1 MTDISAAPPEPA
13 LAPARRRADRG
24 PREWARAFTGFYPPL
39 AEDLVDL
46 DPVARFLYSARSV
59 ILVIS
64 FQAALLAG
72 LLALTDR
79 RFAPIPFVLLVVAY
93 VVLHAISN
101 LSNDYFGARRGH
113 DTDDSPR
120 RRYTVH
126 PVLSGAVSTG
136 LLVRGLVALGVVAAA
151 IGAYFVALRGR
162 PAALL
167 IAAGALLLWA
177 YDAAP
182 RALKELGLG
191 ELAAFVVWGPLMV
204 AGGYYMVAGQPS
216 RAALLASVPYGLGVM
231 SILVGKHIDQRAF
244 DEGQRQRTLPVV
256 LGERRARALN
266 RAAVVGMYVVI
277 AAGVATGAVTPF
289 ALLVLFAAPRALR
302 AVRVMS
308 APAPDHPPAG
318 YVGWPLWYHRVCLV
332 HNRAFGWLYVLGL
345 AAGAA
350 FPAVRVGAW

>member
-1 MTDISAAPPEPA
+1 MTNASPSAVPSGRRPA
-13 LAPARRRADRG
+13 ARG
-24 PREWARAFTGFYPPL
+24 PREWARAFTGFYPPQ
-39 AEDLVDL
+39 AEDLAHL

-64 FQAALLAG
+64 FQAALIAG

-79 RFAPIPFVLLVVAY
+79 RFDLVPFVLVVLAY

-126 PVLSGAVSTG
+126 PLLSGAVSST
-136 LLVRGLVALGVVAAA
+136 LLVRGLVVLAVIATA
-151 IGAYFVALRGR
+151 IGIYFVGLRGW
-162 PAALL
+162 PAVML
-167 IAAGALLLWA
+167 IATGALLLWA

-191 ELAAFVVWGPLMV
+191 EVAAFVVWGPLMV
-204 AGGYYMVAGQPS
+204 AGGYYVIAGRTS
-216 RAALLASVPYGLGVM
+216 TAALIASIPYGLGVM
-231 SILVGKHIDQRAF
+231 SILVGKHIDQRRF
-244 DEGQRQRTLPVV
+244 DESQHQRTLPVL

-266 RAAVVGMYVVI
+266 RAAVAGMYVVI
-277 AAGVATGAVTPF
+277 AIGVAAGALTPF
-289 ALLVLFAAPRALR
+289 VLVVLFAAPRALH
-302 AVRVMS
+302 AMRVMS
-308 APAPDHPPAG
+308 APAPAEPPPG

-345 AAGAA
+345 AAGALLPR
-350 FPAVRVGAW
+350 FR

>member
-1 MTDISAAPPEPA
+1 MTHAPSQTPLSAVPSG
-13 LAPARRRADRG
+13 RRPVARG
-24 PREWARAFTGFYPPL
+24 PREWARAFTGFYPPQ
-39 AEDLVDL
+39 AEDLAHL

-64 FQAALLAG
+64 FQAALIAG

-79 RFAPIPFVLLVVAY
+79 RFDLVPFALVVVGY

-126 PVLSGAVSTG
+126 PLLSGAVSST
-136 LLVRGLVALGVVAAA
+136 LLVRGLLVLAIVAAA
-151 IGAYFVALRGR
+151 IGIYFVGLRGW
-162 PAALL
+162 PAVML
-167 IAAGALLLWA
+167 IVAGALLLWA

-191 ELAAFVVWGPLMV
+191 EIAAFVVWGPLMI
-204 AGGYYMVAGQPS
+204 AGGYYVIAGRFS
-216 RAALLASVPYGLGVM
+216 SGALIASVPYGLGVM
-231 SILVGKHIDQRAF
+231 SILVGKHIDQRRF
-244 DEGQRQRTLPVV
+244 DEGQHQRTLPVL

-266 RAAVVGMYVVI
+266 RATVIGMYVVVAI
-277 AAGVATGAVTPF
+277 AVAARALTPF
-289 ALLVLFAAPRALR
+289 SLVVLFAVPRALR

-308 APAPDHPPAG
+308 APAPAEPPPG

-345 AAGAA
+345 AAGALLA
-350 FPAVRVGAW
+350 RLR

>member
-1 MTDISAAPPEPA
+1 MANAPIDSAAVPTGRRPA
-13 LAPARRRADRG
+13 GRG

-39 AEDLVDL
+39 AEDLASL
-46 DPVARFLYSARSV
+46 DPIARFLYAARSV

-72 LLALTDR
+72 LLAATDR
-79 RFAPIPFVLLVVAY
+79 RFHALPFVLVLLAY

-126 PVLSGAVSTG
+126 PLLSGAVSSRLLVTG
-136 LLVRGLVALGVVAAA
+136 LAVLSLVALGIA
-151 IGAYFVALRGR
+151 AYFVSLRGT
-162 PAALL
+162 AAVWLVV
-167 IAAGALLLWA
+167 AGALLLWA

-191 ELAAFVVWGPLMV
+191 EVAAFVVWGPLMV
-204 AGGYYMVAGQPS
+204 AGGYFVITGAWS
-216 RAALLASVPYGLGVM
+216 RAALLASIPYGLGVM
-231 SILVGKHIDQRAF
+231 SILVGKHIYQRQF
-244 DEGQRQRTLPVV
+244 DAGKHQRTLPVL

-266 RAAVVGMYVVI
+266 RGAVIGMYVVI
-277 AAGVATGAVTPF
+277 AAGVASGALTPF
-289 ALLVLFAAPRALR
+289 ALLVVFAVPRALR

-308 APAPDHPPAG
+308 APAPLQAPAG

-350 FPAVRVGAW
+350 LPAVRL

>member
-1 MTDISAAPPEPA
+1 MPRISADPAASSSAPLSP
-13 LAPARRRADRG
+13 RRPRRG

-39 AEDLVDL
+39 AADLVEL
-46 DPVARFLYSARSV
+46 DPVARFLYAARSV

-72 LLALTDR
+72 SLTITDR
-79 RFAPIPFVLLVVAY
+79 RFSAIPFVLVLVGN

-126 PVLSGAVSTG
+126 PLLSGAVSSQLLVTG
-136 LLVRGLVALGVVAAA
+136 LLVLVAIAAA
-151 IGAYFVALRGR
+151 IGIYFVTLRGW
-162 PAALL
+162 PAVALVVV
-167 IAAGALLLWA
+167 GALLLWA

-191 ELAAFVVWGPLMV
+191 EIAAFVVWGPLMV
-204 AGGYYMVAGQPS
+204 AGGYYVIAGRFS
-216 RAALLASVPYGLGVM
+216 AAALLASIPYGLGVM
-231 SILVGKHIDQRAF
+231 SILVGKHIDQRGF
-244 DEGQRQRTLPVV
+244 DERRHQRTLPVV
-256 LGERRARALN
+256 LGQRRARMLN
-266 RAAVVGMYVVI
+266 RGSVVAMYVIVLAGI
-277 AAGVATGAVTPF
+277 AVGAITPF
-289 ALLVLFAAPRALR
+289 ALVVLVAAPRAMR

-308 APAPDHPPAG
+308 APAPDGPPPG

-332 HNRAFGWLYVLGL
+332 HNRAFGWLYILGL

-350 FPAVRVGAW
+350 LPAIRLG

>member
-1 MTDISAAPPEPA
+1 MTSAVPSGRRPA
-13 LAPARRRADRG
+13 GRG

-39 AEDLVDL
+39 ADDLASL

-72 LLALTDR
+72 LLAATDG
-79 RFAPIPFVLLVVAY
+79 RFALVPFLLVVLGY
-93 VVLHAISN
+93 VVLHAVSN

-126 PVLSGAVSTG
+126 PLHSGAVSSRLLVTG
-136 LLVRGLVALGVVAAA
+136 LLVLAAVAAA
-151 IGAYFVALRGR
+151 IAVYFVTLRGW
-162 PAALL
+162 PAVALVVV
-167 IAAGALLLWA
+167 GALLLWA

-191 ELAAFVVWGPLMV
+191 EVAAFLVWGPLMI
-204 AGGYYMVAGQPS
+204 AGGYYVIAGRAS
-216 RAALLASVPYGLGVM
+216 GAALLASVPYGLGVM
-231 SILVGKHIDQRAF
+231 SILVGKHIDQRLF
-244 DEGQRQRTLPVV
+244 DAGKHQRTLPVL

-266 RAAVVGMYVVI
+266 RAAVVGMYLVI
-277 AAGVATGAVTPF
+277 AVGIVVGAITPF
-289 ALLVLFAAPRALR
+289 ALVVLLAAPRGLR
-302 AVRVMS
+302 ALRVMS
-308 APAPDHPPAG
+308 APAPAAPPAG

-332 HNRAFGWLYVLGL
+332 HNRAFGWLYVAGL
-345 AAGAA
+345 AAGAI
-350 FPAVRVGAW
+350 FPAARLGR

>member
-1 MTDISAAPPEPA
+1 MSASTDRSAASVPA
-13 LAPARRRADRG
+13 GRRPAGRG

-39 AEDLVDL
+39 AEDLAQL

-79 RFAPIPFVLLVVAY
+79 RFEPLPFVLVLVGY

-101 LSNDYFGARRGH
+101 LSNDYFGAKRGH
-113 DTDDSPR
+113 DTPDSPR

-126 PVLSGAVSTG
+126 PVLSGAVSSA
-136 LLVRGLVALGVVAAA
+136 LLVRGLLVLVAIAVA
-151 IGAYFVALRGR
+151 IGVYFIALRGW
-162 PAALL
+162 AAVLL
-167 IAAGALLLWA
+167 VAAGALLLWS

-191 ELAAFVVWGPLMV
+191 ELASFIVWGPLMV
-204 AGGYYMVAGQPS
+204 AGGYYVITGHASG
-216 RAALLASVPYGLGVM
+216 AALLASIPYGLGVM
-231 SILVGKHIDQRAF
+231 SILVGKHIDQRLF
-244 DEGQRQRTLPVV
+244 DAGQRQRTLPVV
-256 LGERRARALN
+256 LGERWARLLN
-266 RAAVVGMYVVI
+266 RASVIAMYVVI
-277 AAGVATGAVTPF
+277 AIGVAVGALTPF
-289 ALLVLFAAPRALR
+289 VLVVAFALPRAIR

-308 APAPDHPPAG
+308 APAPSEPPKG

-350 FPAVRVGAW
+350 LPGVRL

>member
-1 MTDISAAPPEPA
+1 MTHASAEKPRGAVA
-13 LAPARRRADRG
+13 APARRQHARG

-46 DPVARFLYSARSV
+46 DPIARFLYSARSV

-72 LLALTDR
+72 LLATTDR
-79 RFAPIPFVLLVVAY
+79 RFHTLPFVLVLVGY

-126 PVLSGAVSTG
+126 PLLSGAVTSRLLVTG
-136 LLVRGLVALGVVAAA
+136 LLVLVAIAAA
-151 IGAYFVALRGR
+151 IGVYFIVLRGWPAVAL
-162 PAALL
+162 
-167 IAAGALLLWA
+167 IVVGALLLWA

-191 ELAAFVVWGPLMV
+191 EVAAFIVWGPLMI
-204 AGGYYMVAGQPS
+204 AGGHYVITGVPS
-216 RAALLASVPYGLGVM
+216 SAALLASLPYGLGVM
-231 SILVGKHIDQRAF
+231 SILVGKHIDQRDF
-244 DEGQRQRTLPVV
+244 DERKHQRTLPVV
-256 LGERRARALN
+256 LGERRARVLN
-266 RAAVVGMYVVI
+266 RASVIAMYVVI
-277 AAGVATGAVTPF
+277 AIGVILGAITPF
-289 ALLVLFAAPRALR
+289 ALLVLIAAPRALR

-308 APAPDHPPAG
+308 VPPPAEPPAG

-332 HNRAFGWLYVLGL
+332 HNRAFGWLYVAGL
-345 AAGAA
+345 ALGAV
-350 FPAVRVGAW
+350 FPTIRA

>member
-1 MTDISAAPPEPA
+1 MTHAPVDTPA
-13 LAPARRRADRG
+13 VPRGRRPAGRG

-39 AEDLVDL
+39 AEDLAGL
-46 DPVARFLYSARSV
+46 DPIARFLYSARSV

-72 LLALTDR
+72 LLAATDR
-79 RFAPIPFVLLVVAY
+79 RFAVVPFLLVLVAY

-126 PVLSGAVSTG
+126 PLLSGAVSSRLLVTG
-136 LLVRGLVALGVVAAA
+136 LLVLSVVALGIA
-151 IGAYFVALRGR
+151 AYFVMLRGM
-162 PAALL
+162 AAVWLV
-167 IAAGALLLWA
+167 IAGALLLWA

-191 ELAAFVVWGPLMV
+191 EVAAFVVWGPLMV
-204 AGGYYMVAGQPS
+204 AGGYFVITGHWS
-216 RAALLASVPYGLGVM
+216 RAALLAAVPYGLGVI
-231 SILVGKHIDQRAF
+231 SILVGKHIDQRQF
-244 DEGQRQRTLPVV
+244 DAGKHQRTLPVL

-266 RAAVVGMYVVI
+266 RAAVIGMYVVI
-277 AAGVATGAVTPF
+277 AIGVAIGAITPF

-302 AVRVMS
+302 AVKVMA
-308 APAPDHPPAG
+308 APAPAEAPAG

-332 HNRAFGWLYVLGL
+332 HNRAFGWLYVIGL
-345 AAGAA
+345 AAGAI
-350 FPAVRVGAW
+350 FPASRLGH

>member
-1 MTDISAAPPEPA
+1 MTPSSSRSPSAVPA
-13 LAPARRRADRG
+13 GRRPSARG
-24 PREWARAFTGFYPPL
+24 PREWARAFTGFYPPQ
-39 AEDLVDL
+39 AEDLAHL

-64 FQAALLAG
+64 FQAALIAG

-79 RFAPIPFVLLVVAY
+79 SFDLVPFLLLVVGY

-126 PVLSGAVSTG
+126 PLLSGAVSST
-136 LLVRGLVALGVVAAA
+136 LLVRGLIVLGVVAVG
-151 IGAYFVALRGR
+151 IGIYFVGLRGW
-162 PAALL
+162 PAVLL
-167 IAAGALLLWA
+167 IVVGALLLWA

-191 ELAAFVVWGPLMV
+191 EIAAFVVWGPLMI
-204 AGGYYMVAGQPS
+204 AGGYYVIVGRS
-216 RAALLASVPYGLGVM
+216 STAALIASVPYGVGVM
-231 SILVGKHIDQRAF
+231 SILVGKHIDQRQF
-244 DEGQRQRTLPVV
+244 DEGQHQRTLPVL
-256 LGERRARALN
+256 LGEHRARVLN
-266 RAAVVGMYVVI
+266 RATVIGMYVVI
-277 AAGVATGAVTPF
+277 AIAVAARVLTPF
-289 ALLVLFAAPRALR
+289 ALVVLFAAPRALR

-308 APAPDHPPAG
+308 EPAPAKPPPG

-332 HNRAFGWLYVLGL
+332 HNRAFGWLSILGL
-345 AAGAA
+345 AAGALLPR
-350 FPAVRVGAW
+350 FR

>member
-1 MTDISAAPPEPA
+1 MTHAPTP
-13 LAPARRRADRG
+13 APATVPPGRRPASRG

-39 AEDLVDL
+39 AEDLADL
-46 DPVARFLYSARSV
+46 DPIARFLYSARSV

-64 FQAALLAG
+64 FQAALIAG
-72 LLALTDR
+72 LLAATDR
-79 RFAPIPFVLLVVAY
+79 RFELVPFVLVVLGY

-126 PVLSGAVSTG
+126 PLLSGAVSSR
-136 LLVRGLVALGVVAAA
+136 LLVRGLLVLALVAAV
-151 IGAYFVALRGR
+151 IGVYFVRLRGW
-162 PAALL
+162 PAVVLV
-167 IAAGALLLWA
+167 AAGALLLWA

-191 ELAAFVVWGPLMV
+191 EIAAFVVWGPLMI
-204 AGGYYMVAGQPS
+204 AGGYYVITGQLS
-216 RAALLASVPYGLGVM
+216 RSAILASIPYGLGVM
-231 SILVGKHIDQRAF
+231 SILVGKHIDQRRF
-244 DEGQRQRTLPVV
+244 DESKHQRTLPVL

-266 RAAVVGMYVVI
+266 RTAVLGMYVVVI
-277 AAGVATGAVTPF
+277 AAVAVGAVTPF

-308 APAPDHPPAG
+308 APAPAEPPVG

-345 AAGAA
+345 AAGAMVPGWR
-350 FPAVRVGAW
+350 F